1 MSARSKRAFR
11 AAHPL
16 YDRWQAIIKRCEDP
30 LHPRWCDWGG
40 RGIQV
45 AAEWRRNFPAFEAYM
60 MALPNALW
68 PGYSI
73 DRIDNNGHYAP
84 GNVRWSTA
92 ADQRRNQR
100 NSPWPFGVLAH
111 EKDQATQQAEE
122 LIEAEMRRRYRERRE
137 RELSA

>member
-1 MSARSKRAFR
+1 MSAASMRQWR

-16 YDRWQAIIKRCEDP
+16 GARYHRMKQRCFDRNC
-30 LHPRWCDWGG
+30 PRYEDWGG
-40 RGIQV
+40 RGV
-45 AAEWRRNFPAFEAYM
+45 TMAPEWVRDFPAFEAYM
-60 MALPNALW
+60 MALPHALW

-73 DRIDNNGHYAP
+73 DRIDNNGDYAP

-111 EKDQATQQAEE
+111 DKDDAIRQAREQW
-122 LIEAEMRRRYRERRE
+122 EAKMERQYRARR
-137 RELSA
+137 A